1 MSRRCR
7 PRRSRPG
14 TSGCRP
20 AGPRCRGRTWPV
32 NDMKS
37 SPCANA
43 TANVHGRQL
52 ARLHLNPRP
61 LCAVSGI
68 RLGGACGAAARRQ
81 RRPAALGRPRPSHA
95 GPHLRSPQIKA
106 AHTACIGAPRGRLPR
121 HPSVQLA
128 VAASR
133 APFGRRQGR
142 SAFADPGPGTPTRI
156 GSAPARMTGK
166 SRMALNRAC
175 AAGVCRGGG
184 TAAGCPLAGGPVPRS
199 FTRLLGCDCR
209 PGLWIDGDSYSREHR
224 VGRRVLHLH
233 GEVEGARLG
242 WRSGQ
247 DVVEVGGG

>member
-142 SAFADPGPGTPTRI
+142 SAFADPGPGTHSHRI
-156 GSAPARMTGK
+156 GACEDDGQEQDGLEPSLRCRCLQGRWHRCRVSPGWWAGAP
-166 SRMALNRAC
+166 L
-175 AAGVCRGGG
+175 VY
-184 TAAGCPLAGGPVPRS
+184 TAAGM
-199 FTRLLGCDCR
+199 RL
-209 PGLWIDGDSYSREHR
+209 S
-224 VGRRVLHLH
+224 
-233 GEVEGARLG
+233 
-242 WRSGQ
+242 SGSM
-247 DVVEVGGG
+247 D